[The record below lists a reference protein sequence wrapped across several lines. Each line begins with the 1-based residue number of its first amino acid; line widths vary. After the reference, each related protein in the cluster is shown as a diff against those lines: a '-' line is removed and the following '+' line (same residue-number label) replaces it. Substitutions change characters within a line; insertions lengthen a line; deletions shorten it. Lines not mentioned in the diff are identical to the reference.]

1 MSCPWLT
8 ATRSNIKITIKI
20 KNCCLTSKLLGC
32 LPRPL
37 RPEQPD
43 PAPAAPPQI
52 DRAWLTHPAVTGLK
66 PAAFEEL
73 TTRITALHDIQREAI
88 LQRRRGKQRKAA
100 PNRRP
105 RPGSLTVAERIATT
119 LIKNRFEL
127 PTKDIAVLLDIAAS
141 SVVRII
147 AETQPLLTQL
157 DPRTQPAT
165 ATTATEFNA
174 YLTANGVVR

>member
-1 MSCPWLT
+1 M
-8 ATRSNIKITIKI
+8 
-20 KNCCLTSKLLGC
+20 
-32 LPRPL
+32 
-37 RPEQPD
+37 
-43 PAPAAPPQI
+43 
-52 DRAWLTHPAVTGLK
+52 DRAWLTHPAVTGLQ

-88 LQRRRGKQRKAA
+88 LQRRRGGQRKAA

-119 LIKNRFEL
+119 LIKDRFEL
-127 PTKDIAVLLDIAAS
+127 PTKDIAALLDIAAS

-157 DPRTQPAT
+157 DHRTQPA
-165 ATTATEFNA
+165 AAITTATQFNA
-174 YLTANGVVR
+174 YLAANGVVP